1 MLQFIFTDI
10 FMLSLGAVLYLMVR
24 ALPRIAEE
32 PSEKKNF
39 LDRWAHSDVPE
50 RMDAALNSFLFK
62 FLKKVKIFILKLDN
76 MLSKELRKIKS
87 EGNGANSAIDFKEMG
102 QNNSNEEEGVEED

>member
-1 MLQFIFTDI
+1 
-10 FMLSLGAVLYLMVR
+10 MLSLGAVLYLMVR
-24 ALPRIAEE
+24 ALPRITEE

-50 RMDAALNSFLFK
+50 KMDAAFNVFLLK
-62 FLKKVKIFILKLDN
+62 FLRRVKIFVLKLDN

-87 EGNGANSAIDFKEMG
+87 EEHSAKPVIDFKEIAG
-102 QNNSNEEEGVEED
+102 QKKEEDITEE

>member
-1 MLQFIFTDI
+1 MVQFIFTDI
-10 FMLSLGAVLYLMVR
+10 LMLSLGAVLYLMVR
-24 ALPRIAEE
+24 ALPRITEE

-50 RMDAALNSFLFK
+50 KMDAAFNVFLLK
-62 FLKKVKIFILKLDN
+62 FLRRVKIFVLKLDN

-87 EGNGANSAIDFKEMG
+87 EEKDAKPIIDFKEIAG
-102 QNNSNEEEGVEED
+102 QKKDEDQAEE